1 MRLRVADVCE
11 GKTGSSGDGLGL
23 PTEWRVGMETL
34 VNVPDLKNEI
44 WLATRIAGKFSSEIF
59 GGLTDVETRKNRMR
73 RAITDRRLSDAL
85 VAKGVTFAAAFE
97 RLYREPLTTPEE
109 IAC

>member
-1 MRLRVADVCE
+1 
-11 GKTGSSGDGLGL
+11 
-23 PTEWRVGMETL
+23 
-34 VNVPDLKNEI
+34 
-44 WLATRIAGKFSSEIF
+44 
-59 GGLTDVETRKNRMR
+59 MR